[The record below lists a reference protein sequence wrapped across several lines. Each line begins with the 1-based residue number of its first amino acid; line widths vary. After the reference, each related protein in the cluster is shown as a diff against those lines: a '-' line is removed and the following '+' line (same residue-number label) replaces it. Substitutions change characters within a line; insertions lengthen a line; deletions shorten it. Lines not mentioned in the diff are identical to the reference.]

1 MRSVMEKD
9 LEDSVYQLLGYDNVA
24 KKVKSSL
31 ITFLFLIDNY
41 INELH
46 ESPAWNSSQVGF
58 KFTYFVNLVTF
69 RPFSNFL

>member
-46 ESPAWNSSQVGF
+46 ESLAWNSSQV
-58 KFTYFVNLVTF
+58 
-69 RPFSNFL
+69 